1 MLFLAPNF
9 QRLCQTP
16 HLHHQNRITQ
26 KKHYTNS
33 FTMSFQNS
41 VDTSPDHY
49 ANARHASMLR
59 TVLHANQSASQSG
72 SQHGSRSDSYSSVAD
87 CIADKC
93 PSGYGQLPD
102 RMCVA
107 ENANYC
113 NRITVQPQSAS
124 TSMSA
129 IALKSASSPNVSS
142 PNVSAWQQDN
152 AMSYPDHVAGR
163 RAQMTDP
170 RAAVAHQ
177 TSCGVSDPSTL
188 STHKIY

>member
-1 MLFLAPNF
+1 
-9 QRLCQTP
+9 
-16 HLHHQNRITQ
+16 
-26 KKHYTNS
+26 
-33 FTMSFQNS
+33 MSFQNS

-59 TVLHANQSASQSG
+59 TVLQANQSASQSG
-72 SQHGSRSDSYSSVAD
+72 SQHGSQSDSYLSVAD

-93 PSGYGQLPD
+93 KSNMSGISGKLCEKQW
-102 RMCVA
+102 
-107 ENANYC
+107 EFTC
-113 NRITVQPQSAS
+113 NRMVQPQSAS
-124 TSMSA
+124 MSMSDTM
-129 IALKSASSPNVSS
+129 LKSAPS
-142 PNVSAWQQDN
+142 PNVSAWQLDN
-152 AMSYPDHVAGR
+152 AMSYPDQVAGR